1 MAVVVRALVHSQCD
15 ANNIPPHN
23 VSLPSPSSASI
34 IMMIIYVII
43 HSHQHDN
50 HRRHDRLHDHE
61 YHRMLPTHLCSTSSL
76 PSGVVS
82 SHSRA
87 AAIMRKHTVSA
98 RDTVLTAV
106 EVVLAWEGVRT

>member
-1 MAVVVRALVHSQCD
+1 MCY
-15 ANNIPPHN
+15 ANNIPRHN
-23 VSLPSPSSASI
+23 VSLPSPPSASI
-34 IMMIIYVII
+34 IIVIIMIIYVII
-43 HSHQHDN
+43 HSHHHHDY
-50 HRRHDRLHDHE
+50 HRHHDRLQYHQ